1 MTRLFTRSKATFIF
15 LVFIFAILPT
25 PLFVLAD
32 SGIDDPEYQEYMRKL
47 REAAA
52 EKRLQE
58 SRETVEEAFGAD
70 EKSTFTPHHLNY
82 GILGKDDALMQVSFK
97 YRLGRDW
104 NWYLAF
110 SSVVKWEIWEESSPY
125 SDINFKPEV
134 FYRFTPEWNNLVSLD
149 AGYWHE
155 SNGQGGEESRSWD
168 QLFVRFNTLFE
179 INSMA
184 LVWETHL
191 YGELNTGDFNKDIGE
206 YLGWWDTA
214 FYFLNILPFDA
225 FNIDLEFYLWSGD
238 NGAPFDHGQFR
249 TGIIFKW
256 ENAVFQP
263 SLYIQYFNGYGEVM
277 ADYDERS
284 EAWRVGIAFLY

>member
-1 MTRLFTRSKATFIF
+1 MRMLVLSNAVCILAAIFISVF
-15 LVFIFAILPT
+15 LVPGW
-25 PLFVLAD
+25 VLAD
-32 SGIDDPEYQEYMRKL
+32 TGVDDPEYQEWLRDF

-58 SRETVEEAFGAD
+58 NRETVEETYGTD

-82 GILGKDDALMQVSFK
+82 GALGKDDALMQVSFK

-104 NWYLAF
+104 NTYFAF
-110 SSVVKWEIWEESSPY
+110 TSVIKWDVYEDSSPY
-125 SDINFKPEV
+125 RDINFKPEL
-134 FYRFTPEWNNLVSLD
+134 FYRFTPEPEFLVSLD

-168 QLFVRFNTLFE
+168 QLFARINTLFE
-179 INSMA
+179 IKNISM
-184 LVWETHL
+184 VWETHL
-191 YGELNTGDFNKDIGE
+191 YGELNTGDFNEDIGD
-206 YLGWWDTA
+206 YLGWWDTG
-214 FYFLNILPFDA
+214 FYFLNILPSDRI
-225 FNIDLEFYLWSGD
+225 NIDLELYIWSGD
-238 NGAPFDHGQFR
+238 NGVPFDHGQFR
-249 TGIIFKW
+249 TGLIFKV

-277 ADYDERS
+277 ADYDKRS

>member
-1 MTRLFTRSKATFIF
+1 MNRLLTLLRAI
-15 LVFIFAILPT
+15 LIFAVMIFSVILAPGY
-25 PLFVLAD
+25 VLAD
-32 SGIDDPEYQEYMRKL
+32 AGPEEQEERL
-47 REAAA
+47 RELRQAAA
-52 EKRLQE
+52 EKRMEE

-82 GILGKDDALMQVSFK
+82 GVLGKDDALMQISFK

-104 NWYLAF
+104 NWYLAIT
-110 SSVVKWEIWEESSPY
+110 SIVKWDVWEDSSPY
-125 SDINFKPEV
+125 TDINFKPEV
-134 FYRFTPEWNNLVSLD
+134 FYRFTPAVENLVSVD

-168 QLFVRFNTLFE
+168 QLFVRFNTLFD
-179 INSMA
+179 INNMA
-184 LVWETHL
+184 LAWETHL
-191 YGELNTGDFNKDIGE
+191 YCELNTGEFNQDIGD

-214 FYFLNILPFDA
+214 FYLLNILPYDT

-238 NGAPFDHGQFR
+238 NGVPFDRGQYR
-249 TGIIFKW
+249 TGITFKW

-263 SLYIQYFNGYGEVM
+263 SLYVQYFNGYGEVM

>member
-1 MTRLFTRSKATFIF
+1 MKRLLTSSDVAIILSVLIF
-15 LVFIFAILPT
+15 SIFPAPDV
-25 PLFVLAD
+25 VLAD
-32 SGIDDPEYQEYMRKL
+32 SAQEYRQEEVQRIRQEK
-47 REAAA
+47 A

-58 SRETVEEAFGAD
+58 SKETVEEAFGAD

-82 GILGKDDALMQVSFK
+82 GILGKDDALMQISFK

-110 SSVVKWEIWEESSPY
+110 TSVVKWEIWEDSSPY
-125 SDINFKPEV
+125 RDINFKPEV
-134 FYRFTPEWNNLVSLD
+134 FYRFIPAIENLVSVD

-168 QLFVRFNTLFE
+168 QFFIRFNTLFE

-184 LVWETHL
+184 LAWETHL
-191 YGELNTGDFNKDIGE
+191 YGELNTGDFNEDIGD

-214 FYFLNILPFDA
+214 FYFLNILPFDT

-238 NGAPFDHGQFR
+238 NGVPFDHGQFR

-263 SLYIQYFNGYGEVM
+263 SLYVQYFNGYGEVM

-284 EAWRVGIAFLY
+284 EALRVGIAFLY